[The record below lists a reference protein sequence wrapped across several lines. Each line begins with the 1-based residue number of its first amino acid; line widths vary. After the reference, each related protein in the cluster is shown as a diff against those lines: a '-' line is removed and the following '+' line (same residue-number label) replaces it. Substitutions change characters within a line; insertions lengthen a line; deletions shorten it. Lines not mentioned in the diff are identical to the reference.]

1 MATITKQGQKGNLTK
16 LDLDYKGTKDG
27 EDQVK
32 NYLEIVQQKIGFIP
46 NVLAAFAKFPKQ
58 FEGFT
63 KLYNALML
71 GESGLTKLE
80 REMIAVT
87 VSSENHC
94 FYCLVAH
101 GSAVRELSNDP
112 QLGERI
118 AANFKSAELPKKQE
132 ELLSETLKKIDIVIC
147 TALIPGK
154 KAPVIIKEDMINNMQ
169 AGSVIYDLAAIQG
182 GNTAFT
188 KADEI
193 IEKNGVKIMG
203 ESNILNRL
211 PVSASNLYAKNMFN
225 FIENLYDKEKKEIN
239 INLEDEII
247 SKTLIK

>member
-16 LDLDYKGTKDG
+16 LDLDYEGTKDG

-71 GESGLTKLE
+71 GESVLTKLE

-118 AANFKSAELPKKQE
+118 AANFRSAELPKKQE
-132 ELLSETLKKIDIVIC
+132 ELL
-147 TALIPGK
+147 
-154 KAPVIIKEDMINNMQ
+154 N
-169 AGSVIYDLAAIQG
+169 
-182 GNTAFT
+182 FT
-188 KADEI
+188 KKLTKDPSEI
-193 IEKNGVKIMG
+193 G
-203 ESNILNRL
+203 ENDRKKLRDVGYSDRDIWDISAIVGLFNMTNRL
-211 PVSASNLYAKNMFN
+211 ASATEMEPNNNYHNLAR
-225 FIENLYDKEKKEIN
+225 
-239 INLEDEII
+239 
-247 SKTLIK
+247 

>member
-16 LDLDYKGTKDG
+16 LNLDYEGTKDG

-32 NYLEIVQQKIGFIP
+32 NYLEIVQQKLGFIP

-118 AANFKSAELPKKQE
+118 AANFRSAELPKKQE
-132 ELLSETLKKIDIVIC
+132 ELL
-147 TALIPGK
+147 
-154 KAPVIIKEDMINNMQ
+154 N
-169 AGSVIYDLAAIQG
+169 
-182 GNTAFT
+182 FT
-188 KADEI
+188 KKLTKDPSEI
-193 IEKNGVKIMG
+193 SENDRKKLRDVGYKDRDIWDISAIVGLFNMT
-203 ESNILNRL
+203 NRL
-211 PVSASNLYAKNMFN
+211 ASATEMEPNNNYHNLAR
-225 FIENLYDKEKKEIN
+225 
-239 INLEDEII
+239 
-247 SKTLIK
+247 

>member
-1 MATITKQGQKGNLTK
+1 MAIIKKQGQKGNLTK

-32 NYLEIVQQKIGFIP
+32 NYLEIVQQKLGFIP

-71 GESGLTKLE
+71 GESGLSKLE

-118 AANFKSAELPKKQE
+118 AANFRSAELPKKQE
-132 ELLSETLKKIDIVIC
+132 ELL
-147 TALIPGK
+147 
-154 KAPVIIKEDMINNMQ
+154 N
-169 AGSVIYDLAAIQG
+169 
-182 GNTAFT
+182 FT
-188 KADEI
+188 KKLTKDPSEI
-193 IEKNGVKIMG
+193 G
-203 ESNILNRL
+203 ENDRKKLRDVGYTDRDIWDISAIVGLFNMTNRL
-211 PVSASNLYAKNMFN
+211 ASATEMEPNNNYHNLAR
-225 FIENLYDKEKKEIN
+225 
-239 INLEDEII
+239 
-247 SKTLIK
+247 

>member
-16 LDLDYKGTKDG
+16 LDLDYKGSKDG

-32 NYLEIVQQKIGFIP
+32 NYLEIVQQKLGFIP

-101 GSAVRELSNDP
+101 GSAVRELSKDP

-118 AANFKSAELPKKQE
+118 AANFRSAELPKKQE
-132 ELLSETLKKIDIVIC
+132 ELL
-147 TALIPGK
+147 
-154 KAPVIIKEDMINNMQ
+154 N
-169 AGSVIYDLAAIQG
+169 
-182 GNTAFT
+182 FT
-188 KADEI
+188 KKLTKDPSEI
-193 IEKNGVKIMG
+193 G
-203 ESNILNRL
+203 ENDRKKLRDVGYTDRDIWDISAIVGLFNMTNRL
-211 PVSASNLYAKNMFN
+211 ASATEMEPNNNYHNLAR
-225 FIENLYDKEKKEIN
+225 
-239 INLEDEII
+239 
-247 SKTLIK
+247 

>member
-16 LDLDYKGTKDG
+16 LDLDYEGTKDG

-32 NYLEIVQQKIGFIP
+32 NYLEIVQQKLGFIP

-118 AANFKSAELPKKQE
+118 AANFRSAELPKKQE
-132 ELLSETLKKIDIVIC
+132 ELL
-147 TALIPGK
+147 
-154 KAPVIIKEDMINNMQ
+154 N
-169 AGSVIYDLAAIQG
+169 
-182 GNTAFT
+182 FT
-188 KADEI
+188 KRLTKDPSEI
-193 IEKNGVKIMG
+193 SENDRKKLRDVGYTDRDIWDISAIVGLFNMT
-203 ESNILNRL
+203 NRL
-211 PVSASNLYAKNMFN
+211 ASATEMEPNNNYHNLAR
-225 FIENLYDKEKKEIN
+225 
-239 INLEDEII
+239 
-247 SKTLIK
+247 

>member
-1 MATITKQGQKGNLTK
+1 MATIKKQGQKGNLTK
-16 LDLDYKGTKDG
+16 LDLNYEGTKEG

-32 NYLEIVQQKIGFIP
+32 NYLEIVQQKLGFIP

-87 VSSENHC
+87 FSSENHC

-118 AANFKSAELPKKQE
+118 AANFRSAELPKKQE
-132 ELLSETLKKIDIVIC
+132 ELL
-147 TALIPGK
+147 
-154 KAPVIIKEDMINNMQ
+154 N
-169 AGSVIYDLAAIQG
+169 
-182 GNTAFT
+182 FT
-188 KADEI
+188 KKLTKDPSEI
-193 IEKNGVKIMG
+193 G
-203 ESNILNRL
+203 ENDRKKLRDVGYTDRDIWDISAIVGLFNMTNRL
-211 PVSASNLYAKNMFN
+211 ASATEMEPNNNYHNLAR
-225 FIENLYDKEKKEIN
+225 
-239 INLEDEII
+239 
-247 SKTLIK
+247 

>member
-1 MATITKQGQKGNLTK
+1 MANILKQGQKQNLTK
-16 LDLDYKGTKDG
+16 LNLEYNGKKDG
-27 EDQVK
+27 EDQVE
-32 NYLEIVQQKIGFIP
+32 NYLNIVNEKIGFIP

-63 KLYNALML
+63 KLYNSLML

-118 AANFKSAELPKKQE
+118 AANFRSAELPEKQL
-132 ELLSETLKKIDIVIC
+132 ELL
-147 TALIPGK
+147 
-154 KAPVIIKEDMINNMQ
+154 N
-169 AGSVIYDLAAIQG
+169 
-182 GNTAFT
+182 FT
-188 KADEI
+188 KKLTRDPSEI
-193 IEKNGVKIMG
+193 S
-203 ESNILNRL
+203 ESDRTKLREVGYTDRDSWDISAIVGLFNMTNRL
-211 PVSASNLYAKNMFN
+211 ASATEMEPNDNYH
-225 FIENLYDKEKKEIN
+225 N
-239 INLEDEII
+239 IAR
-247 SKTLIK
+247 

>member
-16 LDLDYKGTKDG
+16 LDLDYEGTKEG
-27 EDQVK
+27 EEQVK
-32 NYLEIVQQKIGFIP
+32 NYLEIVQQKLGFTP

-101 GSAVRELSNDP
+101 GSAVRELSSDP

-118 AANFKSAELPKKQE
+118 AANFRSAELPKKQE
-132 ELLSETLKKIDIVIC
+132 ELL
-147 TALIPGK
+147 
-154 KAPVIIKEDMINNMQ
+154 N
-169 AGSVIYDLAAIQG
+169 
-182 GNTAFT
+182 FT
-188 KADEI
+188 KKLTKDPSEI
-193 IEKNGVKIMG
+193 G
-203 ESNILNRL
+203 ENDRKKLRDVGYTDRDIWDISAIVGLFNMTNRL
-211 PVSASNLYAKNMFN
+211 ASATEMEPNNNYHNLAR
-225 FIENLYDKEKKEIN
+225 
-239 INLEDEII
+239 
-247 SKTLIK
+247 

>member
-16 LDLDYKGTKDG
+16 LDLDYEGIKDG

-32 NYLEIVQQKIGFIP
+32 NYLEIVQQKLGFIP

-132 ELLSETLKKIDIVIC
+132 ELL
-147 TALIPGK
+147 
-154 KAPVIIKEDMINNMQ
+154 N
-169 AGSVIYDLAAIQG
+169 
-182 GNTAFT
+182 FT
-188 KADEI
+188 KKLTKDPSEI
-193 IEKNGVKIMG
+193 G
-203 ESNILNRL
+203 ENDRKKLRDVGYTDRDIWDISAIVGLFNMTNRL
-211 PVSASNLYAKNMFN
+211 ASATEMEPNNNYHNLAR
-225 FIENLYDKEKKEIN
+225 
-239 INLEDEII
+239 
-247 SKTLIK
+247 

>member
-16 LDLDYKGTKDG
+16 LDLDYEGTKDG

-32 NYLEIVQQKIGFIP
+32 NYLEIVQQKLGFIP

-58 FEGFT
+58 FEGVT

-101 GSAVRELSNDP
+101 GSAVRELSKDP

-118 AANFKSAELPKKQE
+118 AANFRSAELPKKQE
-132 ELLSETLKKIDIVIC
+132 ELL
-147 TALIPGK
+147 
-154 KAPVIIKEDMINNMQ
+154 N
-169 AGSVIYDLAAIQG
+169 
-182 GNTAFT
+182 FT
-188 KADEI
+188 KKLTKDPSEI
-193 IEKNGVKIMG
+193 G
-203 ESNILNRL
+203 ENDRKKLRDVGYTDRDIWDISAIVGLFNMTNRL
-211 PVSASNLYAKNMFN
+211 ASATEMEPNNNYHNLAR
-225 FIENLYDKEKKEIN
+225 
-239 INLEDEII
+239 
-247 SKTLIK
+247 

>member
-1 MATITKQGQKGNLTK
+1 MANILKQGQKQNLTK
-16 LDLDYKGTKDG
+16 LNLEYNGEKDG
-27 EDQVK
+27 EDQVE
-32 NYLEIVQQKIGFIP
+32 NYLNIVNEKIGFIP

-63 KLYNALML
+63 KLYNSLML

-118 AANFKSAELPKKQE
+118 AANFRSAELPEKQL
-132 ELLSETLKKIDIVIC
+132 ELL
-147 TALIPGK
+147 
-154 KAPVIIKEDMINNMQ
+154 N
-169 AGSVIYDLAAIQG
+169 
-182 GNTAFT
+182 FT
-188 KADEI
+188 KKLTRDPSEI
-193 IEKNGVKIMG
+193 SEKDRTKLREVGYTDRDIWDISAIVGLFNMT
-203 ESNILNRL
+203 NRL
-211 PVSASNLYAKNMFN
+211 ASATEMEPNDNYH
-225 FIENLYDKEKKEIN
+225 N
-239 INLEDEII
+239 IAR
-247 SKTLIK
+247 

>member
-1 MATITKQGQKGNLTK
+1 MANILKQGQKQNLTK
-16 LDLDYKGTKDG
+16 LNLEYNGKKDG
-27 EDQVK
+27 EDQVE
-32 NYLEIVQQKIGFIP
+32 NYLNIVNEKIGFIP

-63 KLYNALML
+63 KLYNSLML

-118 AANFKSAELPKKQE
+118 AANFRSAELPEKQLQ
-132 ELLSETLKKIDIVIC
+132 LL
-147 TALIPGK
+147 
-154 KAPVIIKEDMINNMQ
+154 N
-169 AGSVIYDLAAIQG
+169 
-182 GNTAFT
+182 FT
-188 KADEI
+188 KKLTRDPSEI
-193 IEKNGVKIMG
+193 S
-203 ESNILNRL
+203 ESDRIKLREVGYTDRDIWDISAIIGLFNMTNRL
-211 PVSASNLYAKNMFN
+211 ASATEMEPNDNYH
-225 FIENLYDKEKKEIN
+225 N
-239 INLEDEII
+239 IAR
-247 SKTLIK
+247 

>member
-1 MATITKQGQKGNLTK
+1 MANILKQGQKQNLTK
-16 LDLDYKGTKDG
+16 LNLEYNGKKDG
-27 EDQVK
+27 EDQVE
-32 NYLEIVQQKIGFIP
+32 NYLNIVNEKIGFIP

-118 AANFKSAELPKKQE
+118 AANFRSAELPEKQL
-132 ELLSETLKKIDIVIC
+132 ELL
-147 TALIPGK
+147 
-154 KAPVIIKEDMINNMQ
+154 N
-169 AGSVIYDLAAIQG
+169 
-182 GNTAFT
+182 FT
-188 KADEI
+188 KKLTRDPSEI
-193 IEKNGVKIMG
+193 SERDRTKLREVGYTDRDIWDISAIVGLFNMT
-203 ESNILNRL
+203 NRL
-211 PVSASNLYAKNMFN
+211 ASATEMEPNDNYH
-225 FIENLYDKEKKEIN
+225 N
-239 INLEDEII
+239 IAR
-247 SKTLIK
+247 

>member
-1 MATITKQGQKGNLTK
+1 MATIIKQGQTGNLTK
-16 LDLDYKGTKDG
+16 LDLDYEGTKDG

-32 NYLEIVQQKIGFIP
+32 NYLEIVQQKLGFIP

-118 AANFKSAELPKKQE
+118 AANFRSAELPKKQE
-132 ELLSETLKKIDIVIC
+132 ELL
-147 TALIPGK
+147 
-154 KAPVIIKEDMINNMQ
+154 N
-169 AGSVIYDLAAIQG
+169 
-182 GNTAFT
+182 FT
-188 KADEI
+188 KKLTKDPSEI
-193 IEKNGVKIMG
+193 CENDRKKLRNVGYKDRDIWDISAIVGLFNMT
-203 ESNILNRL
+203 NRL
-211 PVSASNLYAKNMFN
+211 ASATEMEPNNNYHNLAR
-225 FIENLYDKEKKEIN
+225 
-239 INLEDEII
+239 
-247 SKTLIK
+247 

>member
-1 MATITKQGQKGNLTK
+1 MATITKQGEKGNLTK

-32 NYLEIVQQKIGFIP
+32 NYLEIVQQKLGFIP

-118 AANFKSAELPKKQE
+118 AANFRSAELPKKQE
-132 ELLSETLKKIDIVIC
+132 ELL
-147 TALIPGK
+147 
-154 KAPVIIKEDMINNMQ
+154 N
-169 AGSVIYDLAAIQG
+169 
-182 GNTAFT
+182 FT
-188 KADEI
+188 KKLTKDPSEI
-193 IEKNGVKIMG
+193 G
-203 ESNILNRL
+203 ENDRKKLRDVGYTDRDIWDISAIVGLFNMTNRL
-211 PVSASNLYAKNMFN
+211 ASATEMEPNNNYHNLAR
-225 FIENLYDKEKKEIN
+225 
-239 INLEDEII
+239 
-247 SKTLIK
+247 

>member
-1 MATITKQGQKGNLTK
+1 MVTITKQGQNGNLTK
-16 LDLDYKGTKDG
+16 LDLNYKGTKDG

-32 NYLEIVQQKIGFIP
+32 NYLEIVQQKLGFIP

-101 GSAVRELSNDP
+101 GSAVRELSKDP

-118 AANFKSAELPKKQE
+118 AANFRSAELPKKQE
-132 ELLSETLKKIDIVIC
+132 ELL
-147 TALIPGK
+147 
-154 KAPVIIKEDMINNMQ
+154 N
-169 AGSVIYDLAAIQG
+169 
-182 GNTAFT
+182 FT
-188 KADEI
+188 KKLTKDPSEI
-193 IEKNGVKIMG
+193 G
-203 ESNILNRL
+203 ENDRKKLRDVGYTDRDIWDISAIVGLFNMTNRL
-211 PVSASNLYAKNMFN
+211 ASATEMEPNNNYHNLAR
-225 FIENLYDKEKKEIN
+225 
-239 INLEDEII
+239 
-247 SKTLIK
+247 

>member
-16 LDLDYKGTKDG
+16 LDLDYEGTKDG
-27 EDQVK
+27 EDEVK
-32 NYLEIVQQKIGFIP
+32 NYLEIVQQKLGFIP
-46 NVLAAFAKFPKQ
+46 NVLAAFSKFPKQ

-118 AANFKSAELPKKQE
+118 AANFRSAELPKKQE
-132 ELLSETLKKIDIVIC
+132 ELL
-147 TALIPGK
+147 
-154 KAPVIIKEDMINNMQ
+154 N
-169 AGSVIYDLAAIQG
+169 
-182 GNTAFT
+182 FT
-188 KADEI
+188 KKLTKDPSEI
-193 IEKNGVKIMG
+193 SENDRKKLRDVGYTDRDIWDISAIVGLFNMT
-203 ESNILNRL
+203 NRL
-211 PVSASNLYAKNMFN
+211 ASATEMEPNNNYHNLAR
-225 FIENLYDKEKKEIN
+225 
-239 INLEDEII
+239 
-247 SKTLIK
+247 

>member
-32 NYLEIVQQKIGFIP
+32 NYLEIVQQKLGFIP

-118 AANFKSAELPKKQE
+118 AANFRSAELPKKQE
-132 ELLSETLKKIDIVIC
+132 ELL
-147 TALIPGK
+147 
-154 KAPVIIKEDMINNMQ
+154 N
-169 AGSVIYDLAAIQG
+169 
-182 GNTAFT
+182 FT
-188 KADEI
+188 KKLTKDPSEI
-193 IEKNGVKIMG
+193 VENDRQKLRDVGYTDRDIWDISAIVGLFNMT
-203 ESNILNRL
+203 NRL
-211 PVSASNLYAKNMFN
+211 ASATEMEPNNNYHNLAR
-225 FIENLYDKEKKEIN
+225 
-239 INLEDEII
+239 
-247 SKTLIK
+247 

>member
-16 LDLDYKGTKDG
+16 LDLDYEGTKDG

-32 NYLEIVQQKIGFIP
+32 NYLEIVQQKLGFIP

-101 GSAVRELSNDP
+101 GSAVRELSSDP

-118 AANFKSAELPKKQE
+118 AANFRSAELPKKQE
-132 ELLSETLKKIDIVIC
+132 ELL
-147 TALIPGK
+147 
-154 KAPVIIKEDMINNMQ
+154 N
-169 AGSVIYDLAAIQG
+169 
-182 GNTAFT
+182 FT
-188 KADEI
+188 KKLTKDPSEI
-193 IEKNGVKIMG
+193 G
-203 ESNILNRL
+203 ENDRKKLRDVGYSDRDIWDISAIVGLFNMTNRL
-211 PVSASNLYAKNMFN
+211 ASATEMEPNNNYHNLAR
-225 FIENLYDKEKKEIN
+225 
-239 INLEDEII
+239 
-247 SKTLIK
+247 

>member
-16 LDLDYKGTKDG
+16 LDLDYRGTKDG

-32 NYLEIVQQKIGFIP
+32 NYLEIVQQKLGFIP

-118 AANFKSAELPKKQE
+118 AANFRSAELPKKQE
-132 ELLSETLKKIDIVIC
+132 ELL
-147 TALIPGK
+147 
-154 KAPVIIKEDMINNMQ
+154 N
-169 AGSVIYDLAAIQG
+169 
-182 GNTAFT
+182 FT
-188 KADEI
+188 KKLTKDPSEI
-193 IEKNGVKIMG
+193 G
-203 ESNILNRL
+203 ENDRKKLRDVGYTDRDIWDISAIVGLFNMTNRL
-211 PVSASNLYAKNMFN
+211 ASATEMEPNSNYH
-225 FIENLYDKEKKEIN
+225 NLAR
-239 INLEDEII
+239 
-247 SKTLIK
+247 

>member
-32 NYLEIVQQKIGFIP
+32 NYLEIVQQKLGFIP

-132 ELLSETLKKIDIVIC
+132 ELL
-147 TALIPGK
+147 
-154 KAPVIIKEDMINNMQ
+154 N
-169 AGSVIYDLAAIQG
+169 
-182 GNTAFT
+182 FT
-188 KADEI
+188 KKLTKDPSEI
-193 IEKNGVKIMG
+193 G
-203 ESNILNRL
+203 ENDRKKLRDAGYTDRDIWDISAIVGLFNMTNRL
-211 PVSASNLYAKNMFN
+211 ASATEMEPNNNYHNLAR
-225 FIENLYDKEKKEIN
+225 
-239 INLEDEII
+239 
-247 SKTLIK
+247 

>member
-1 MATITKQGQKGNLTK
+1 MANISKQGQKQNLTK
-16 LDLDYKGTKDG
+16 LNLEYNGKKDG
-27 EDQVK
+27 EDQVE
-32 NYLEIVQQKIGFIP
+32 NYLNIVNEKIGFIP

-63 KLYNALML
+63 KLYNSLML

-118 AANFKSAELPKKQE
+118 AANFRSAELPEKQL
-132 ELLSETLKKIDIVIC
+132 ELLS
-147 TALIPGK
+147 
-154 KAPVIIKEDMINNMQ
+154 
-169 AGSVIYDLAAIQG
+169 
-182 GNTAFT
+182 FT
-188 KADEI
+188 KKLTRDPSEI
-193 IEKNGVKIMG
+193 S
-203 ESNILNRL
+203 ESDRTKLREVGYTDRDIWDISAIIGLFNMTNRL
-211 PVSASNLYAKNMFN
+211 ASATEMEPNDNYH
-225 FIENLYDKEKKEIN
+225 N
-239 INLEDEII
+239 IAR
-247 SKTLIK
+247 

>member
-16 LDLDYKGTKDG
+16 LDLDYEGTKDG

-32 NYLEIVQQKIGFIP
+32 NYLEIVEQKLGFIP

-118 AANFKSAELPKKQE
+118 AANFRSAELPKKQE
-132 ELLSETLKKIDIVIC
+132 ELL
-147 TALIPGK
+147 
-154 KAPVIIKEDMINNMQ
+154 N
-169 AGSVIYDLAAIQG
+169 
-182 GNTAFT
+182 FT
-188 KADEI
+188 KKLTKDPSEI
-193 IEKNGVKIMG
+193 GEKDRKKLRDVGYTDRDIWDISAIVGLFNMT
-203 ESNILNRL
+203 NRL
-211 PVSASNLYAKNMFN
+211 ASATEMEPNNNYHNLAR
-225 FIENLYDKEKKEIN
+225 
-239 INLEDEII
+239 
-247 SKTLIK
+247 

>member
-1 MATITKQGQKGNLTK
+1 MATITRQGQKGNLTK
-16 LDLDYKGTKDG
+16 LDLDYEGIKDG
-27 EDQVK
+27 EEQVK
-32 NYLEIVQQKIGFIP
+32 NYLEIVQQKLGFIP

-118 AANFKSAELPKKQE
+118 AANFRSAELPKKQE
-132 ELLSETLKKIDIVIC
+132 ELL
-147 TALIPGK
+147 
-154 KAPVIIKEDMINNMQ
+154 N
-169 AGSVIYDLAAIQG
+169 
-182 GNTAFT
+182 FT
-188 KADEI
+188 KKLTKDPSEI
-193 IEKNGVKIMG
+193 G
-203 ESNILNRL
+203 ENDRKKLRNVGYTDRDIWDISAIVGLFNMTNRL
-211 PVSASNLYAKNMFN
+211 ASATEMEPNNNYHNLAR
-225 FIENLYDKEKKEIN
+225 
-239 INLEDEII
+239 
-247 SKTLIK
+247 

>member
-1 MATITKQGQKGNLTK
+1 MATIIKQGQKSNLTK
-16 LDLDYKGTKDG
+16 LDLDYEGTKDG

-32 NYLEIVQQKIGFIP
+32 NYLEIVQEKLGFIP

-132 ELLSETLKKIDIVIC
+132 ELL
-147 TALIPGK
+147 
-154 KAPVIIKEDMINNMQ
+154 N
-169 AGSVIYDLAAIQG
+169 
-182 GNTAFT
+182 FT
-188 KADEI
+188 KKLTKDPSEI
-193 IEKNGVKIMG
+193 IENDRKKLRDVGYTDRDIWDISAIVGLFNMT
-203 ESNILNRL
+203 NRL
-211 PVSASNLYAKNMFN
+211 ASATEMEPNNNYHNLAR
-225 FIENLYDKEKKEIN
+225 
-239 INLEDEII
+239 
-247 SKTLIK
+247 